1 MRFVQNYAFSNS
13 SCLAPVA
20 LSSGP
25 QPFSKG
31 PDVIAAQHF
40 TYQRLKSALLDP
52 EGSGS
57 YVPRPDDQRVSA
69 MRFVLPFAAVAAI
82 ATPAAAVAQA
92 ATDPATVP
100 VQALDA
106 GLLAI
111 MKAGTRA
118 GVASRAAQIG
128 PVVDRS
134 FDIPLMTRLA
144 VGPSWTGFAAA
155 DQSALVAAFRR
166 LTVNTYARN
175 FDAYSG
181 QSFALAPQIEAR
193 AGDKL
198 VRTILVDPSGS
209 PVAIAYRMRQNG
221 SGWRIIDV
229 FYKSISQLTTRRS
242 DFAQVLAQGGAKAL
256 VAHLDAMAA
265 KGAG

>member
-1 MRFVQNYAFSNS
+1 
-13 SCLAPVA
+13 
-20 LSSGP
+20 
-25 QPFSKG
+25 
-31 PDVIAAQHF
+31 
-40 TYQRLKSALLDP
+40 
-52 EGSGS
+52 
-57 YVPRPDDQRVSA
+57 
-69 MRFVLPFAAVAAI
+69 MRFVLPVAALAAIAVPPVAALAAI

-92 ATDPATVP
+92 VTDPAIVP

-111 MKAGTRA
+111 MKVGTRA
-118 GVASRAAQIG
+118 GVSGRAAQIG

-144 VGPSWTGFAAA
+144 VGPGWTGFAPA
-155 DQSALVAAFRR
+155 DQTALVAAFRR

-181 QSFALAPQIEAR
+181 QSFTIAPQVDTRIDKLSHTT
-193 AGDKL
+193 DKL
-198 VRTILVDPSGS
+198 VRTSLVDPSGS
-209 PVAIAYRMRQNG
+209 PIAIAYRLRQSGN
-221 SGWRIIDV
+221 GWRIIDV
-229 FYKSISQLTTRRS
+229 NYKSISQLTTRRS